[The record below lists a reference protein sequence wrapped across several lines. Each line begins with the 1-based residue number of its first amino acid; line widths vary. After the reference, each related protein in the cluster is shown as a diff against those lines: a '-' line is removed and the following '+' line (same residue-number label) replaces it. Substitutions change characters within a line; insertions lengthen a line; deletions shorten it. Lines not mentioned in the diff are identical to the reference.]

1 MNGKSFTEDDK
12 KKFVEFLNTVAKN
25 AKFNDLTIESIINFN
40 KLLAHM
46 QQIILTKINDHIL
59 EVKNVVE
66 APQEAAQEAPKKAA
80 KAKK

>member
-1 MNGKSFTEDDK
+1 MTGKNFTEDDK

-25 AKFNDLTIESIINFN
+25 AKFNDLSIETIINFN
-40 KLLAHM
+40 RLLAHM
-46 QQIILTKINDHIL
+46 QQVILTKINDHIL

-66 APQEAAQEAPKKAA
+66 APKEEPKKAS